1 VFDRQVER
9 REALVKN
16 DLQKVRDW
24 AAARIKAGNVPD
36 WSWHRHVKLI
46 EAVDAVLHDISVAS
60 ASSSPRRHTGRA
72 LRLIEREDRTSVP
85 SESSTKRKSGALH

>member
-1 VFDRQVER
+1 M
-9 REALVKN
+9 KN

-60 ASSSPRRHTGRA
+60 ASSSPRRHSGRD
-72 LRLIEREDRTSVP
+72 LRLIERENRTSVP
-85 SESSTKRKSGALH
+85 SESSIKRKAGALH